1 MGDKELHDGVDKLD
15 LPSIDEKGILEE
27 VENQLLGTLTQLKT
41 GLNINDEKIV
51 NLETQSAQLAKNL
64 ADEEQRVTESLDKL
78 SANVSQLAKQQKADK
93 EVAVNSDK
101 LAEALAQL
109 RDEIFAKI
117 SQTVS
122 SLNGTIA
129 DLSNQLA
136 STKKSVDE
144 LEGRLAAQKNAT
156 TQALGEFVKHD
167 ELPAP
172 QTIDLSE
179 YAKKSDIPPIP
190 HPLYLSVFAKQ

>member
-144 LEGRLAAQKNAT
+144 LE
-156 TQALGEFVKHD
+156 
-167 ELPAP
+167 ELE
-172 QTIDLSE
+172 THGLME
-179 YAKKSDIPPIP
+179 AKKLTSKGKQE
-190 HPLYLSVFAKQ
+190 LYKYLPTIFSN